1 MGLWTSVFR
10 TPASAPHVVQGGHPI
25 HTFSLISEPLELGR
39 RAPEYQTKGASR
51 HARQAKGVPPRP
63 GQVASHCKRFRAGQS
78 KLPTS
83 LKTLMVRSGGCGGCG
98 HARHSTAS
106 TEFKQ
111 KERGEANPKQ
121 GKASRPPQGRRRPG
135 RCTSLPHSSKDRRWK
150 RLSASQGDICH
161 GLGDTDEEKEAQ
173 SEPRGGKRGGTHAW
187 THARHG
193 QLEEGGGRRARGY
206 ILGSAPT
213 VLERGG
219 HGQELLRQGGAGPGI
234 HTSLMGTHQHPHMP
248 PHRPGPPTK
257 GISNASGPHRSN
269 VG

>member
-1 MGLWTSVFR
+1 MGQRVNHSHKR
-10 TPASAPHVVQGGHPI
+10 TMHIRSERGSHQTGGRQGGKGGI
-25 HTFSLISEPLELGR
+25 KRTR
-39 RAPEYQTKGASR
+39 R
-51 HARQAKGVPPRP
+51 RQARTLNHLNRLP
-63 GQVASHCKRFRAGQS
+63 SHAG
-78 KLPTS
+78 
-83 LKTLMVRSGGCGGCG
+83 CD
-98 HARHSTAS
+98 HATDRRLACLTAWLRTAS

-121 GKASRPPQGRRRPG
+121 GQASRPPQGRRRPG

-206 ILGSAPT
+206 ILGS
-213 VLERGG
+213 
-219 HGQELLRQGGAGPGI
+219 
-234 HTSLMGTHQHPHMP
+234 SSNMHMQ
-248 PHRPGPPTK
+248 
-257 GISNASGPHRSN
+257 
-269 VG
+269 VCC

>member
-39 RAPEYQTKGASR
+39 LAPEYQTKGASR

-150 RLSASQGDICH
+150 RLSASQATSVTDWATQMRRKRPRVSQGGERGEGHMH
-161 GLGDTDEEKEAQ
+161 GHMRGMG
-173 SEPRGGKRGGTHAW
+173 SWRRGG
-187 THARHG
+187 
-193 QLEEGGGRRARGY
+193 GGGLEATFWAVPPPFWKGEGMAR
-206 ILGSAPT
+206 S
-213 VLERGG
+213 
-219 HGQELLRQGGAGPGI
+219 
-234 HTSLMGTHQHPHMP
+234 S
-248 PHRPGPPTK
+248 
-257 GISNASGPHRSN
+257 
-269 VG
+269 